1 MGYLRLVYSMKWF
14 AVTQA
19 TLNRRQTFGWNLAQL
34 KIREIRGGGSK
45 KLPDLQ
51 ALCTPAKEFN
61 EET

>member
-1 MGYLRLVYSMKWF
+1 MKWF

-19 TLNRRQTFGWNLAQL
+19 TLNRRQTNGWNLAQL
-34 KIREIRGGGSK
+34 KIREIRGEGSK